1 MKRFTIPK
9 LAKKFFKISGLTIGS
24 ILLLM
29 FLLPFLFPD
38 FVSKKIKMWANNAIT
53 TELNFSKARLSFFN
67 HFPSLTLTLYD
78 CSLKGSKPF
87 ANDTLI
93 NAKEIAL
100 GINLASVFSSQIT
113 IDEIYLTNSNINVQ
127 VSADG
132 IPNYNIYNADTTAR
146 VKQGN
151 DSSSASLKIERI
163 EIDKSNLIYND
174 RSIPILIDAKNI
186 NYLGKG
192 NLSKAIFDL
201 ASSIKTDSFNLSYNG
216 EHYIGSKKLQANL
229 VTKIN
234 TNSLSFIFE
243 KNELVLNKLPF
254 SFNGK
259 FEFMKNGYDMNFKLS
274 SVNTNLYDVLSAVP
288 PAYMPWFEKMDAN
301 GKTEINA
308 SLMGQYIAS
317 KNIKPN
323 LQFSFNVFDGYLDYE
338 KAPASL
344 KNLLFKFSAKLPQL
358 NTDSL
363 KIDLDTLHF
372 TVDKSYL
379 NAALHTV
386 GINHINVKAFA
397 DAELDAE
404 KLFEAIG
411 IKELDVK
418 GNYKCKFNANGNYY
432 TKVVRNGIRKVD
444 TVIASIPSFNL
455 QSSFTNG
462 YVKYKSVAKP
472 VENINFNINASCV
485 DNNYSHTV
493 FLIENINATAAD
505 NFIKGYIKAGGNK
518 NIPIDANIQSN
529 INLASVKEFYPLSE
543 IDLKGKLIAHLIMK
557 GNFNTAK
564 KIFPVA
570 AINLN
575 LNDGKVQTKYYPSP
589 IDKINVAA
597 TIVSK
602 RGSLKDLSIDIKPI
616 SFMFEG
622 QPFLLQANMQN
633 FTNINYN
640 IKSSGV
646 IDVGKIYKVF
656 SKKGIDVKG
665 LIKTNL
671 SLQGTQANAIAK
683 KFDKLYNAGTLSL
696 KNFAVT
702 TDYFPKPFLI
712 KNGILRFEQ
721 DKIWLQNIATNY
733 GNSDLLIN
741 GYLNNII
748 NYTMNDKETLH
759 GEIALTSNTVN
770 VNEFMA
776 YANDSSKNTN
786 TKAGVVM
793 IPTNLSV
800 TVNAN
805 VNKIKYNDI
814 SLNNFKGQLII
825 DSGILKLNE
834 TGFDVIGTKAN
845 MNAVYKSITPTK
857 ALFDYNIKA
866 TDFDIAR
873 AYKEIKIFHDMASA
887 AAYCKGIVSINY
899 HLKGRLDANMFPVYP
914 SIQGGG
920 TLSLQKIKVKGFK
933 LFTAVSKATNKDSLN
948 NPDLSKVDINTTI
961 ANNIITIE
969 KVKMRVFGFRP
980 RFEGQVSFDGKL
992 NLKGRVGL
1000 PPLGIF
1006 GIPFS
1011 VTGTQNNPVIKLKRS
1026 NAGKLE
1032 ETEDKEEQ

>member
-1 MKRFTIPK
+1 MKRFTVSK
-9 LAKKFFKISGLTIGS
+9 LVKKFLKIFGITIGS
-24 ILLLM
+24 ILALM
-29 FLLPFLFPD
+29 FLLPFLFPN
-38 FVSKKIKMWANNAIT
+38 FVSTKIKTWANNAIT

-113 IDEIYLTNSNINVQ
+113 IDEIYLTHSNINVQ

-132 IPNYNIYNADTTAR
+132 LPNYNIYNADTAAKS
-146 VKQGN
+146 KQAN

-163 EIDKSNLIYND
+163 QIDKSNLTYND
-174 RSIPILIDAKNI
+174 RSIPILIDARNI

-216 EHYIGSKKLQANL
+216 KHYIGSKKMQANL

-259 FEFMKNGYDMNFKLS
+259 FEFMKDGYDMNFKLS
-274 SVNTNLYDVLSAVP
+274 SVNTDLYDVLSAVP
-288 PAYMPWFEKMDAN
+288 PAYMPWFEKMDAK

-308 SLMGQYIAS
+308 ALTGQYIAS
-317 KNIKPN
+317 KNIMPS

-397 DAELDAE
+397 DADLDAE

-411 IKELDVK
+411 IKELDVR

-432 TKVVRNGIRKVD
+432 TKIIHSGIRKAD
-444 TVIASIPSFNL
+444 TVVASIPSFNL
-455 QSSFTNG
+455 QSSFSNG
-462 YVKYKSVAKP
+462 FLKYKSVTKP
-472 VENINFNINASCV
+472 IENISFNINASCA
-485 DNNYSHTV
+485 DNNYNHTV
-493 FLIENINATAAD
+493 FSIENINALAAG
-505 NFIKGYIKAGGNK
+505 NFIKGYIKAGGNV
-518 NIPIDANIQSN
+518 NMPIDANIQSN
-529 INLASVKEFYPLSE
+529 INLASIKEFYPLTD
-543 IDLKGKLIAHLIMK
+543 IDLKGKLIANLIAK
-557 GNFNTAK
+557 GNFNFAK
-564 KIFPVA
+564 KIFPITTV
-570 AINLN
+570 NLN
-575 LNDGKVQTKYYPSP
+575 LNDGKVQTKYYVNP
-589 IDKINVAA
+589 IEKINIAA

-602 RGSLKDLSIDIKPI
+602 QGSLKDLVIAVKPV

-622 QPFLLQANMQN
+622 QPFLLQADIKN
-633 FTNINYN
+633 FNNIKYN
-640 IKSSGV
+640 IKSNGT

-665 LIKTNL
+665 FIKANL

-683 KFDKLYNAGTLSL
+683 KFDKLYNSGTLVL
-696 KNFAVT
+696 KDFAVT
-702 TDYFPKPFLI
+702 TDYFPKPFFI
-712 KNGILRFEQ
+712 KDGILRFEQ

-748 NYTMNDKETLH
+748 NYAMKDKETLH
-759 GEIALTSNTVN
+759 GEITLTSKIIN

-776 YANDSSKNTN
+776 YAGDTSKSAAAT
-786 TKAGVVM
+786 GVVM
-793 IPTNLSV
+793 VPTNLSV
-800 TVNAN
+800 IINATA
-805 VNKIKYNDI
+805 NKINYNDI
-814 SLNNFKGQLII
+814 KLNNFKGQLVI

-845 MNAVYKSITPTK
+845 MNAMYKSITPTK
-857 ALFDYNIKA
+857 ALFEYNIKA
-866 TDFDIAR
+866 TDFNIER

-887 AAYCKGIVSINY
+887 AAYCKGIVSIDY
-899 HLKGRLDANMFPVYP
+899 KLKGRLDANMFPVYP

-933 LFTAVSKATNKDSLN
+933 LFSAISKATNRDSLN
-948 NPDLSKVDINTTI
+948 NPDLSKVDIHTTI

-992 NLKGRVGL
+992 NLKGRIGL

-1011 VTGTQNNPVIKLKRS
+1011 VTGTQNNPVVKLKRS
-1026 NAGKLE
+1026 NNGKLE